1 MALTRRQFLQALG
14 ITTAAA
20 WLSGTGIPVP
30 ADAPPIPDDLVPMPP
45 RKLGFNM
52 QGWWHGR
59 LGQGVPMPDATS
71 SAAEILEQRNHYDWR
86 DCAPDAS
93 AWAAISQTDGM
104 ANRLMIGTNVFVP
117 SHDSTEISATTIISD
132 APQHV
137 AALGAAA
144 AEAGTG
150 WLFKPHLDVLTYG
163 WLQLS
168 QLHIRRAAASF
179 GLAEEQLQTLCNMAL
194 HRQPFT
200 PMALAGGLGLELNH
214 AQQLATALS
223 YKTDALERLNHATGW
238 NEDTLNGLSRD
249 DSVLSRVDICPPD
262 DQLETFMHNYAE
274 ALRPYIEQ
282 AMDAGAEG
290 VVIGTELLRL
300 NEALERTG
308 QLHLWHYVTDL
319 IPEGREIVYAA
330 LWMEHPGT
338 LKAMVEANPRITSIG
353 VDFYPVLPQLEGNV
367 TPEAVEKALTEPYPL
382 TIDPGT
388 IMAIHLFDG
397 ARAALHERVGERLA
411 TPGLP
416 TDERKNLEDILTL
429 LNDGGGLAQPA
440 YWCWQDYMRALAI
453 AVQRPVQLT
462 EVGLCSVRELAANP
476 GAWEANITST
486 LEDGLHAQAAFVEG
500 VMRAFYNEPAVAGG
514 ISWWMLY
521 VPTNPG
527 QADMRDY
534 SIIGKPAG
542 EVWKH
547 WYAQHEKPHAEAL
560 DRPTYDHIV
569 AHATDHYHQAHQ
581 YFQSAAAPPQPDE
594 TLTRLAAHKPETTL
608 TV

>member
-14 ITTAAA
+14 ITAAAA
-20 WLSGTGIPVP
+20 WLSGAGIPMP
-30 ADAPPIPDDLVPMPP
+30 GDAPPIPADAAPMPP

-71 SAAEILEQRNHYDWR
+71 TAAEILEQRARYDWR
-86 DCAPDAS
+86 DCVPDAS
-93 AWAAISQTDGM
+93 AWGAVTQTDGM
-104 ANRLMIGTNVFVP
+104 ANRMMIGTNFFVP
-117 SHDSTEISATTIISD
+117 SHGSADISATTIISD

-137 AALGAAA
+137 AALGAATC
-144 AEAGTG
+144 EAGTG
-150 WLFKPHLDVLTYG
+150 WLFKPHMDVLTYG

-168 QLHIRRAAASF
+168 PLHIRRAAASF
-179 GLAEEQLQTLCNMAL
+179 GLAEEQLQTLCDMAL

-214 AQQLATALS
+214 AQQLADALS

-238 NEDTLNGLSRD
+238 DEDTLNGLSHD
-249 DSVLSRVDICPPD
+249 DSVLSRVDICPLD

-274 ALRPYIEQ
+274 ALRPYIDQ

-290 VVIGTELLRL
+290 VVIGTELQRL
-300 NEALERTG
+300 NQALERTG

-319 IPEGREIVYAA
+319 IPAGKEIIYAA

-353 VDFYPVLPQLEGNV
+353 LDFYPILPQLEGEV

-382 TIDPGT
+382 NLDPGT
-388 IMAIHLFDG
+388 ITAIHLFDG
-397 ARAALHERVGERLA
+397 ARAALKERVEQRLEA
-411 TPGLP
+411 PRLP
-416 TDERKNLEDILTL
+416 TDERENLENILTL
-429 LNDGGGLAQPA
+429 LNDGQGLAQPA

-453 AVQRPVQLT
+453 AVERPVQLT
-462 EVGLCSVRELAANP
+462 EVGLCSVRELASNP

-500 VMRAFYNEPAVAGG
+500 VMRAFFNEPALSGG

-521 VPTNPG
+521 VPTSPG

-547 WYAQHEKPHAEAL
+547 WYAQHEKPRAEAL
-560 DRPTYDHIV
+560 EHKQFDHTV
-569 AHATDHYHQAHQ
+569 ARATQAYHQARQ
-581 YFQSAAAPPQPDE
+581 LFEAASLPSDE
-594 TLTRLAAHKPETTL
+594 TLVGLVNRPAEATL
-608 TV
+608 TL